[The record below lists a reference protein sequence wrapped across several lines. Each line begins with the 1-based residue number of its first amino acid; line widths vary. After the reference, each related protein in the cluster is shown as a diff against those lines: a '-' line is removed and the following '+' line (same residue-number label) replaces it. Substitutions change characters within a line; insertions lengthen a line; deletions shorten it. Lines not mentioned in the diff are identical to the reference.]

1 MAKRLT
7 GKQTKFVKEY
17 VKNRVKNVNGAG
29 TKAAKAAYDVKND
42 ATANVISVENLQKPT
57 VREAIETA
65 LAKRNITIDSAIEP
79 IAEALKATKSYN
91 NQKEL
96 VESDIP
102 DHSIRLKGANSVL
115 ELLGAKKTA
124 PLGIHFHQHIQDKRD
139 KYNV

>member
-7 GKQTKFVKEY
+7 GQQTTYSREY
-17 VKNRVKNVNGAG
+17 VKNRVKNIKGAG
-29 TKAAKAAYDVKND
+29 TKAAKVAYKVKSD
-42 ATANVISVENLQKPT
+42 KVASVISAENLAKPSI
-57 VREAIETA
+57 RDAIEKA
-65 LAKRNITIDSAIEP
+65 LEKRNITIDSAIQP
-79 IAEALKATKSYN
+79 IADSLKATKSYN

-124 PLGIHFHQHIQDKRD
+124 PLGIHFHQHIQDKRE